1 MDYMELITGLKGKQ
15 KDAVEH
21 TGGPLL
27 ILAGA
32 GTGKTTTITAKI
44 AYIIKE
50 KGIDP
55 ASVLA
60 LTFSK
65 EAAGHMKKK
74 VGKLLGGASEV
85 HVSTFHSFC
94 SEIIRE
100 NAEKCGVTHDFS
112 ILEDVDTAIMLHS
125 DLGVNVKDATLF
137 SNTISKAKDLNIS
150 IEKMKDFLGE
160 KKQSLLE
167 LEPDDVKWEQAFHE
181 NTIRLNTFHLLSDTE
196 KKSRK
201 QNKQDWISF
210 IEGYSKYKSYN
221 DLIHAWIRYEKRKKL
236 RNALDYGDLNKKALE
251 FLNTYGAESLTS
263 KYKHIIIDEFQ
274 DTNYV
279 QFELIKLLAGTER
292 NVTVVADP
300 NQTIYAF
307 RGAYTNNIQ
316 EFIKYFNIPAGDIVS
331 LDVSFRSTN
340 KILRVS
346 HELIRKNYSENDMG
360 MCIKLHNYKG
370 EDGSNVYV
378 TRTVDENEEARCI
391 VEKIEECLND
401 GFKQSDIA
409 VLYRTHAQGRRI
421 RQAIERRGHSVRVKD
436 DTDFLKQPEIKTAL
450 SYLYVLDNIA
460 NPKPRGTEA
469 WWRLVHYS
477 HTLDTSD
484 SIRIGE
490 YLKRHRVSF
499 QEAIYNNL
507 ENIGLSDN
515 GKKAIIQV
523 RERLERL
530 TEKLVLDVSDIVIE
544 VLEASGLSRRF
555 TNEFTK
561 EGREALMNLRNLHDM
576 SVKFEKSRGKEG
588 KELGKFIE
596 YLEILDEMGKNPP
609 GARIVDDEAINLMTI
624 HSSKGLEFRTVFVT
638 NMAKDRFPL
647 FRGGVEPLIPE
658 ELMEHYRDIMRQEF
672 SSKSKRLSA
681 IRERKREIKLEEE
694 RRLCYVAMTRAGEK
708 MFMTFASKYDGRNR
722 LPSEFISDIGIVGG
736 EMDIASG
743 SSDIT
748 FIVDDGIKAKDII
761 NDSEFER
768 IKAHTKK
775 LVVESLDSGSF
786 EENLGHLLTY
796 HALKDGN
803 EIDYLNTINSNW
815 AQLNPSEKVAE
826 IINRNRSGEGLP
838 VPDDIVFSVSSINT
852 YNKCSRMYELQVVL
866 GMPTRDMETPDS
878 AMNIGKF
885 VHKVAEVAVKMKIST
900 REELDEI
907 VRSLIGEDKWKWVN
921 TEKAKPMLD
930 VFWARNMGKI
940 DNNLMVE
947 MKFTVPLGDYQ
958 FKGFIDR
965 IDLIPGTEQEVEII
979 DYKTGNEPSPDERSR
994 QLLLYAHGFRH
1005 LYPEY
1010 TVRRLKLEL
1019 LSKEKPRVYELD
1031 GDEYKGDNRV
1041 DPLDNNALSEMKKT
1055 AGCIIHDHRFGF
1067 KKVED
1072 EGECRNCGYRLYCE

>member
-1 MDYMELITGLKGKQ
+1 MDYRELITGLKGKQ

-44 AYIIKE
+44 AYLIKE

-74 VGKLLGGASEV
+74 VENLLGGASEV

-125 DLGVNVKDATLF
+125 DPGVDVKDATLF
-137 SNTISKAKDLNIS
+137 SNTISKAKDLNIT
-150 IEKMKDFLGE
+150 IEKMNEFLGE
-160 KKQSLLE
+160 KKQLLLE
-167 LEPDDVKWEQAFHE
+167 LEPDERKWEHAFHE

-201 QNKQDWISF
+201 QDKQDWISF
-210 IEGYSKYKSYN
+210 IEEYSEYTRYN
-221 DLIHAWIRYEKRKKL
+221 NLIHAWLRYEKRKKL
-236 RNALDYGDLNKKALE
+236 RNAFDYGDLNKKALE

-263 KYKHIIIDEFQ
+263 RYRYIIIDEFQ

-316 EFIKYFNIPAGDIVS
+316 EFIKYFNIPAEDIVS
-331 LDVSFRSTN
+331 LDLSFRSTN

-360 MCIKLHNYKG
+360 MCIQLHNHKG
-370 EDGSNVYV
+370 EEGSNVTV
-378 TRTVDENEEARCI
+378 SLAVDENEEARYI

-401 GFKQSDIA
+401 GIKQSDIA

-421 RQAIERRGHSVRVKD
+421 RQALERRGHSVRVKD
-436 DTDFLKQPEIKTAL
+436 DTDFLKQPEIKTTL
-450 SYLYVLDNIA
+450 SYLYVLDNIT
-460 NPKPRGTEA
+460 NPKARGTEA
-469 WWRLVHYS
+469 WWRLVHYN

-490 YLKRHRVSF
+490 YLKRQRVSF
-499 QEAIYNNL
+499 QEAIYNHL
-507 ENIGLSDN
+507 ENLGLSDN
-515 GKKAIIQV
+515 GKRAITQMK
-523 RERLERL
+523 ERFDRL
-530 TEKLVLDVSDIVIE
+530 KEKLVLDVSKIVIE
-544 VLEASGLSRRF
+544 VLDASGLSRRF
-555 TNEFTK
+555 TDEFTK
-561 EGREALMNLRNLHDM
+561 EGREALMNLRNLHEM
-576 SVKFEKSRGKEG
+576 AVKFEKFQGREG
-588 KELGKFIE
+588 KELGKFIA
-596 YLEILDEMGKNPP
+596 YLEILDEMGNNPSS
-609 GARIVDDEAINLMTI
+609 ARIVDDDAINLMTI
-624 HSSKGLEFRTVFVT
+624 HSSKGLEFRIVFLT

-647 FRGGVEPLIPE
+647 FRGGAEPLIPE
-658 ELMEHYRDIMRQEF
+658 ELMEHYRDIMQQEF
-672 SSKSKRLSA
+672 ISKSKRLNA

-708 MFMTFASKYDGRNR
+708 LFMTFASQYDGRER
-722 LPSEFISDIGIVGG
+722 LPSEFLADIGIVGG

-743 SSDIT
+743 SGDIT

-761 NDSEFER
+761 NDSELER
-768 IKAHTKK
+768 IKAHIKK
-775 LVVESLDSGSF
+775 LVVESLDSGNF

-796 HALKDGN
+796 HALKEGN
-803 EIDYLNTINSNW
+803 EIDYLDTINRNW

-826 IINRNRSGEGLP
+826 ILKRNQNGEGLP
-838 VPDDIVFSVSSINT
+838 VPEDIVFSVSSINT
-852 YNKCSRMYELQVVL
+852 YNKCPRMYELQVVL
-866 GMPTRDMETPDS
+866 GIPTRDMETPDS
-878 AMNIGKF
+878 ALNTGKF

-900 REELDEI
+900 REELDDI
-907 VRSLIGEDKWKWVN
+907 VRSLTGEDKWKWVD
-921 TEKAKPMLD
+921 TEKAKPLLD
-930 VFWARNMGKI
+930 VFWARNRDRI
-940 DNNLMVE
+940 NNNLMVE
-947 MKFTVPLGDYQ
+947 KKFTVPLGEYQ

-965 IDLIPGTEQEVEII
+965 IDLIPDREREVEII
-979 DYKTGNEPSPDERSR
+979 DYKTGNEPAPDERSR
-994 QLLLYAHGFRH
+994 QLLLYVHGFRH
-1005 LYPEY
+1005 LFPEY
-1010 TVRRLKLEL
+1010 TVRRLTLEL
-1019 LSKEKPRVYELD
+1019 LSKEKPRVYELE
-1031 GDEYKGDNRV
+1031 GDEYKGERV
-1041 DPLDNNALSEMKKT
+1041 EPLDNNALSEMEKT

-1067 KKVED
+1067 RKVED
-1072 EGECRNCGYRLYCE
+1072 EKQCRNCGYRLYCG